1 MENFY
6 PVIFDFILH
15 FCTLHDIVLSDTV
28 LYMET
33 KRACANVL
41 PRPPTW
47 SKLIIMAALYSDSDY
62 DEEFEDDYS
71 PTRCV
76 VPSYA
81 QLYSLQ
87 LTAGGGAGDEDDG
100 WNSDDESCK
109 PVIPAMEED
118 EGV

>member
-1 MENFY
+1 MENFH
-6 PVIFDFILH
+6 PVI
-15 FCTLHDIVLSDTV
+15 
-28 LYMET
+28 LYFSFALTMY
-33 KRACANVL
+33 RYVNLNAHAQIYCHAH
-41 PRPPTW
+41 PRGQ
-47 SKLIIMAALYSDSDY
+47 IIMAALYSDSDY

-109 PVIPAMEED
+109 PVIPAMEEE